1 MNTTTNKVVYETST
15 EPCWLCFS
23 WDHPFERVVTKKH
36 LKPVMT
42 VENVTRT
49 TLGGFLVF
57 NITNM
62 IFIIIIDIFCPEH
75 APSEDLLRGV
85 HQVWQRW

>member
-1 MNTTTNKVVYETST
+1 MNITKNKMVYETKT
-15 EPCWLCFS
+15 ETCLLCFS
-23 WDHPFERVVTKKH
+23 WDHPFKQVVH
-36 LKPVMT
+36 YQRLKPVIT
-42 VENVTRT
+42 VKKLSKT